1 MTQENNKL
9 LIKDLC
15 SRLPYKVKMRTNYGN
30 NNVIVE
36 LCGLDTDENT
46 VNICRFRS
54 ENGKLCDNNN
64 PLFNRMGESRY
75 LSYLFPLSSMTDEQ
89 ALELYKLFGIKLTD
103 SIGWDYIKINEVTG
117 ITFFLQKGFDIET
130 HLDKL
135 IDWLLKNHFDFRGLI
150 PKGLAIDATG
160 LNIY

>member
-1 MTQENNKL
+1 MTQEEKEL
-9 LIKDLC
+9 LIKDL
-15 SRLPYKVKMRTNYGN
+15 SARLPHKVKASYYG
-30 NNVIVE
+30 
-36 LCGLDTDENT
+36 TDEEMEC
-46 VNICRFRS
+46 IDII
-54 ENGKLCDNNN
+54 EGIIIDNNDTEIII
-64 PLFNRMGESRY
+64 GQY
-75 LSYLFPLSSMTDEQ
+75 GLSVEKVKPHLFPLSSMTEEQ

-117 ITFFLQKGFDIET
+117 ITFFLRKGFDVET

-150 PKGLAIDATG
+150 PKGLAIDATN

>member
-1 MTQENNKL
+1 MTHEDKKL

-15 SRLPYKVKMRTNYGN
+15 SRLPYGVKMKVNYGTN
-30 NNVIVE
+30 DITVE

-64 PLFNRMGESRY
+64 PLFTHMGESRY
-75 LSYLFPLSSMTDEQ
+75 LPYLFPMSSMTEEQ
-89 ALELYKLFGIKLTD
+89 REKYESLCTTSYTRHYECGPIVYNTKFHDTVE
-103 SIGWDYIKINEVTG
+103 SIDY
-117 ITFFLQKGFDIET
+117 LIE
-130 HLDKL
+130 
-135 IDWLLKNHFDFRGLI
+135 NHFDYHGLI
-150 PKGLAIDATG
+150 PMGLAEDATG

>member
-1 MTQENNKL
+1 MKKEDREL
-9 LIKDLC
+9 LVRDLCARLPYNTVISVTNDDDNRNTIQYLVEEDIKDLR
-15 SRLPYKVKMRTNYGN
+15 STISYSGNIYK
-30 NNVIVE
+30 
-36 LCGLDTDENT
+36 
-46 VNICRFRS
+46 
-54 ENGKLCDNNN
+54 
-64 PLFNRMGESRY
+64 P
-75 LSYLFPLSSMTDEQ
+75 YLFPLSSMTEEQ

-117 ITFFLQKGFDIET
+117 ITFFLRKGFDVET

-150 PKGLAIDATG
+150 PKGLALDATG